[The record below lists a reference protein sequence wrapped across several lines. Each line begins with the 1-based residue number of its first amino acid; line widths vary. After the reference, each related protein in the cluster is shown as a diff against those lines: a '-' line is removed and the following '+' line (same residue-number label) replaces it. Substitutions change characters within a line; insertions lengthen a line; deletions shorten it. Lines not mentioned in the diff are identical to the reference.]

1 LLIPFSYWTSSAAVL
16 KLERKED
23 IMKICISDVVG
34 VVTIIEGAVYLEI
47 EDKEHLEEVVLHL
60 KECWNL
66 EVGE

>member
-1 LLIPFSYWTSSAAVL
+1 MLIPFSYWTSSAAVL